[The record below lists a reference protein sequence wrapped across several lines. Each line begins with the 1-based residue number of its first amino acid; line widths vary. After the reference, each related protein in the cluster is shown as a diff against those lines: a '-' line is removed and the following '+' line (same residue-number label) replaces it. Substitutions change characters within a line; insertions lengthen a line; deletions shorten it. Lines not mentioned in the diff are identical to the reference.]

1 MTNTGSDESGWRH
14 VLQVAAHL
22 ALPVL
27 ALVMLQA
34 GSPTRYVRASMLD
47 VVKMDFIRTARAKG
61 LQERTVILKHAL
73 RNALLPIITLLGF
86 ELPGLFSGAIITE
99 KVFNWP
105 GAGPHSYRLAGRPRL
120 SGTDGVYPVS
130 GGADDSRESARRRA
144 VRLGRSARIPGE
156 VIMILS
162 YLASAAA
169 SGRRLSRRWRTL
181 PPSLAPGVATA
192 AP

>member
-1 MTNTGSDESGWRH
+1 

-22 ALPVL
+22 VLPVL

-34 GSPTRYVRASMLD
+34 GSLTRYFRASMLD

-61 LQERTVILKHAL
+61 LRERTVILKHAL

-105 GAGPHSYRLAGRPRL
+105 RAYSYRFAGRPRL
-120 SGTDGVYPVS
+120 PGVNGLYPVS
-130 GGADDSRESARRRA
+130 GGADHSWQPDCRCALRVGRPAHSRE
-144 VRLGRSARIPGE
+144 V
-156 VIMILS
+156 
-162 YLASAAA
+162 
-169 SGRRLSRRWRTL
+169 
-181 PPSLAPGVATA
+181 
-192 AP
+192 